1 MIKKITVLACLI
13 YTTSIQSQT
22 VKEVKGLRFYEHHSS
37 DMTGT
42 PFGNGANGSKSG
54 YNFVSNQYYW
64 SFDQNT
70 FGAYANAEENNIDM
84 VEHNGPFGTS
94 GASFYL
100 GFTSGIST
108 IWGGSIKGNST
119 TKWHKLDNGL
129 TIYNAAT
136 ANTDISSKYNSTK
149 ATLAI
154 AEVKTDEVYI
164 GRIRQSNL
172 YVMLKCTKVQIPA
185 GPPSGGND
193 NVYFE
198 FDYKYTANVNAVPEV
213 KEETYT
219 VYPNPANNSIVV
231 TGNTAI
237 KQVTVTDMTGK
248 EVAIQVIANN
258 TISTAEWKEGLYI
271 VSFKN
276 QEGTILHKQKIQ
288 IVH

>member
-13 YTTSIQSQT
+13 YTTTIQSQT

-37 DMTGT
+37 DMTGV

-54 YNFVSNQYYW
+54 YNFVNNQYIW
-64 SFDQNT
+64 SFDRNT
-70 FGAYANAEENNIDM
+70 LGAYADGEENNIDM
-84 VEHNGPFGTS
+84 VEHNGPFGTN

-100 GFTSGIST
+100 GFTSGFST

-129 TIYNAAT
+129 AIYNAAT

-164 GRIRQSNL
+164 GRIRQTNL
-172 YVMLKCTKVQIPA
+172 YVILKCTKVQLPIGLPN
-185 GPPSGGND
+185 GGND

-198 FDYKYTANVNAVPEV
+198 FDYKYTSNANAVPEV
-213 KEETYT
+213 KENAYSL
-219 VYPNPANNSIVV
+219 YPNPANNSIIV

-237 KQVTVTDMTGK
+237 TQISVTDITGK
-248 EVAIQVIANN
+248 EIAIQTSTNN
-258 TISTAEWKEGLYI
+258 TISTAEWKDGLYI

-276 QEGTILHKQKIQ
+276 QEGIILHKEKIQ

>member
-1 MIKKITVLACLI
+1 MIKKITVLACLV
-13 YTTSIQSQT
+13 YTTTIHSQT

-37 DMTGT
+37 DMTGA
-42 PFGNGANGSKSG
+42 PFGNGADGSKSG

-70 FGAYANAEENNIDM
+70 FGAYANGEENNIDM
-84 VEHNGPFGTS
+84 VEHNGPFGTN

-119 TKWHKLDNGL
+119 TKWHKLENGL
-129 TIYNAAT
+129 AIYNAAT
-136 ANTDISSKYNSTK
+136 VNADISNQYNSTK

-154 AEVKTDEVYI
+154 AEVKTEEVYI

-185 GPPSGGND
+185 GPPNGGND

-198 FDYKYTANVNAVPEV
+198 FDYKYTANANAVPEV
-213 KEETYT
+213 KEEAYKA
-219 VYPNPANNSIVV
+219 YPNPANNTIVF
-231 TGNTAI
+231 TGGPAI
-237 KQVTVTDMTGK
+237 TQVSVTDITGK
-248 EVAIQVIANN
+248 EIDIQNIAGN
-258 TISTAEWKEGLYI
+258 TISTAEWKEGLYV

-276 QEGTILHKQKIQ
+276 TEGIILHKEKIQ